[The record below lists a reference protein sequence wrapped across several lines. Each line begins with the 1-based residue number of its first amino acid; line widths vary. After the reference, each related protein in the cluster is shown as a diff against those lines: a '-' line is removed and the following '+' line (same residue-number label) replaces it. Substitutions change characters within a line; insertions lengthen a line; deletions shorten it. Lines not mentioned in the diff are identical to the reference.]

1 MTDAWR
7 DYRASSNLAAPTI
20 LSCGGIGRRSGLK
33 THGLLSC
40 KSSSLFTTT
49 KLGLLAQLV
58 EQGTFNPKV

>member
-33 THGLLSC
+33 THGLRSYEFEC
-40 KSSSLFTTT
+40 RHDNHSRIVSSVGGAGDF
-49 KLGLLAQLV
+49 
-58 EQGTFNPKV
+58 

>member
-20 LSCGGIGRRSGLK
+20 LSCGGIGRHSGLK
-33 THGLLSC
+33 THGLRSYEFE
-40 KSSSLFTTT
+40 SRHDNLF
-49 KLGLLAQLV
+49 GLLAQLV